1 MRVAERDFYTA
12 LGVARDASQEEIQR
26 AYRALARKHHP
37 DVSDDPGAEARFKE
51 ISEAY
56 QVLSDPATRKR
67 YDVFGA
73 EFRQVPPDVDP
84 DEWQAAQ
91 QAPAGGFQG
100 FQGFGGF
107 DITDLFGDVFAN
119 ARPMRAPDREA
130 ELRLTVEDAYEGGQ
144 RTLSFDGVNT
154 TRVNIPAGV
163 TEGQRIRIPSQ
174 DEYSGDLYL
183 VVRLEPNDRFR
194 VTGRDITVDLPLTPW
209 EAALGTI
216 AAVAT
221 PTGEAK
227 VKVPAETS
235 SGRRLRLRGKG
246 MPNSRGP
253 AGDLYAEVRIV
264 LPTQLTDEQRRLFA
278 DLAASSTFDPR
289 KAA

>member
-1 MRVAERDFYTA
+1 MRVADFYA
-12 LGVARDASQEEIQR
+12 SLGVARDASQEEIQR
-26 AYRALARKHHP
+26 TYRSLARKHHP
-37 DVSDDPGAEARFKE
+37 DVSDDPGAETRFKE

-67 YDVFGA
+67 YDVFGP
-73 EFRQVPPDVDP
+73 EFRQVPADVDP

-91 QAPAGGFQG
+91 QARTSQRAGG

-107 DITDLFGDVFAN
+107 DITDLFGDAF
-119 ARPMRAPDREA
+119 ARPTRAPDREA

-144 RTLSFDGVNT
+144 RTLSFGDGQT

-163 TEGQRIRIPSQ
+163 TDGQRIRVPSQ
-174 DEYSGDLYL
+174 DEYTGDLYL
-183 VVRLEPNDRFR
+183 AVRLAPHDRFR
-194 VTGRDITVDLPLTPW
+194 VAGRDITVDLPLTPW

-216 AAVAT
+216 AAVET

-246 MPNSRGP
+246 MPNPRGQ

-264 LPTQLTDEQRRLFA
+264 LPTDLTDEQRQLFA

>member
-1 MRVAERDFYTA
+1 MRVADFYA
-12 LGVARDASQEEIQR
+12 SLGVARDASQEEIQR
-26 AYRALARKHHP
+26 AYRSLARKHHP
-37 DVSDDPGAEARFKE
+37 DVSDDTGAEARFKE

-67 YDVFGA
+67 YDVFGP

-91 QAPAGGFQG
+91 QARTSQRAGG

-107 DITDLFGDVFAN
+107 DITDLFGDVF

-144 RTLSFDGVNT
+144 RTLSFDGGQT

-163 TEGQRIRIPSQ
+163 TDGQRIRVPSQ
-174 DEYSGDLYL
+174 DEYTGDLYL
-183 VVRLEPNDRFR
+183 HVRLAPHDRFR
-194 VTGRDITVDLPLTPW
+194 VDGRDITVDLPLTPW

-216 AAVAT
+216 AAVET

-246 MPNSRGP
+246 MPNPRGQ

-264 LPTQLTDEQRRLFA
+264 LPTELTDEQRRLFA

>member
-1 MRVAERDFYTA
+1 MPVADFYTA
-12 LGVARDASQEEIQR
+12 LGVAKDASQEEIQR
-26 AYRALARKHHP
+26 AYRSLARKHHP

-84 DEWQAAQ
+84 AEWQAAQ
-91 QAPAGGFQG
+91 QARAAGGFQD

-107 DITDLFGDVFAN
+107 DITDLFGDVFA
-119 ARPMRAPDREA
+119 RPMRAPDRTA

-144 RTLSFDGVNT
+144 RTLSFDGGHT

-163 TEGQRIRIPSQ
+163 TDGQRIRVPSQ
-174 DEYSGDLYL
+174 DDYTGDLYL
-183 VVRLEPNDRFR
+183 VVRLTPHDRFR
-194 VTGRDITVDLPLTPW
+194 VSGRDITVDLPLTPW

-216 AAVAT
+216 AAVET

-227 VKVPAETS
+227 VKVPAGTS

-246 MPNSRGP
+246 MPNSRGQ